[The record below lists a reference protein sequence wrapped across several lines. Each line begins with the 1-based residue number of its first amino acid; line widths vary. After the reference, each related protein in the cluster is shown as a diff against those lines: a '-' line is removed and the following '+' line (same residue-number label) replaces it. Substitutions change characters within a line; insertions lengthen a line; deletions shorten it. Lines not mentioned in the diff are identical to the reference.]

1 MPSFLE
7 SALRHH
13 AKQKGLVGE
22 DADHFIFGTLNS
34 IGAMHGSKITPK
46 GEAME
51 AKHEADVKNGK
62 AEKPRI
68 RKMRV
73 KRRHD
78 LVELK

>member
-1 MPSFLE
+1 VPAFLE
-7 SALRHH
+7 AALRHH

-22 DADHFIFGTLNS
+22 QADNFIFGTLNS
-34 IGAMHGSKITPK
+34 IGAMKGSKETDK
-46 GEAME
+46 GREME
-51 AKHEADVKNGK
+51 AKHEADVKAAK
-62 AEKPRI
+62 VEKPRV